1 MVGWAK
7 PAFDCNREIVGVDG
21 FEVLVRGQQ
30 RVAEAVPG
38 GEGIGVRLEVGA
50 EVRDGGVRRADLV
63 EAKRELVQGRFIL
76 RLLVHRFAQ
85 TADGAVPFAEVF
97 VFEGDFEQQ
106 LLLHLVVGPFEGFA
120 EVLDRQAV
128 FLHLAV
134 HAAQRGPRLVVRGF
148 QGEHLAQDRNGLH
161 MLSAVGQQ
169 LGRAQ
174 LKRRISREQLLRIL
188 QHRTRLAFL
197 AVLHVKVQQAVQLVR
212 VEEFTGSA
220 GDHALEA
227 AR

>member
-1 MVGWAK
+1 
-7 PAFDCNREIVGVDG
+7 
-21 FEVLVRGQQ
+21 
-30 RVAEAVPG
+30 
-38 GEGIGVRLEVGA
+38 
-50 EVRDGGVRRADLV
+50 
-63 EAKRELVQGRFIL
+63 
-76 RLLVHRFAQ
+76 
-85 TADGAVPFAEVF
+85 
-97 VFEGDFEQQ
+97 
-106 LLLHLVVGPFEGFA
+106 
-120 EVLDRQAV
+120 
-128 FLHLAV
+128 
-134 HAAQRGPRLVVRGF
+134 
-148 QGEHLAQDRNGLH
+148 